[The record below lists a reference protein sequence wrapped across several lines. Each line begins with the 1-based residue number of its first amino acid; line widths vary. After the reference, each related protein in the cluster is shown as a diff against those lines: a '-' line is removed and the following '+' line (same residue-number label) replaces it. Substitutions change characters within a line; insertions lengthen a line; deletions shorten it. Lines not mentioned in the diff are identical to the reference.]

1 MDYKLLR
8 KYAVEQK
15 AERGFDYLFQK
26 ESIDTRAA
34 LPYVVWSQK
43 DFLIQSIKFTVAKI
57 SREKGFSA
65 AIILLLCVYYVL
77 DVNPLHKCSVIINHL
92 FVDVISDET
101 QVL

>member
-1 MDYKLLR
+1 MR

-34 LPYVVWSQK
+34 SPYVVWSQNN
-43 DFLIQSIKFTVAKI
+43 FLIQSMNFTVAQI

-65 AIILLLCVYYVL
+65 AVILLLCVYYVL
-77 DVNPLHKCSVIINHL
+77 DVDALHKCRVIINRL
-92 FVDVISDET
+92 FVDVIGDET